1 MQLSIKTC
9 LEGANYPTMINY
21 TQRKKI
27 LDTKDVGWNVV
38 FTRRFSCNYAVATHD
53 IHVMTIFDYL
63 KISDWLTV
71 ISYSSESLGN
81 ILLPMNSPKCC
92 VWLLVGES
100 SSPVLRVTF
109 DIDTQLAVW

>member
-9 LEGANYPTMINY
+9 LEGANYRTMINY
-21 TQRKKI
+21 TQRKNI
-27 LDTKDVGWNVV
+27 LDTKDVEWNVV
-38 FTRRFSCNYAVATHD
+38 FTRRFSWSHAVATHD
-53 IHVMTIFDYL
+53 IHVMTIFDYV
-63 KISDWLTV
+63 KISDWLSV

-81 ILLPMNSPKCC
+81 ILLPMNSPKCR